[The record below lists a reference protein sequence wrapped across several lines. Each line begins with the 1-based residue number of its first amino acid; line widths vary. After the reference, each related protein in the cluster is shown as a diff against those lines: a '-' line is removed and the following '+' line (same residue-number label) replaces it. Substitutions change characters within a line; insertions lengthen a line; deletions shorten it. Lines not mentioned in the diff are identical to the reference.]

1 VTPDSIE
8 LRGSRLPQRL
18 KPDRLAVVT
27 ARLKS
32 CSSRASGHKQPL
44 YIGVGRANAPAAP
57 TRSLFAGFEGFP
69 VGVGEGAAEG
79 GEFAGALQE
88 FTAVHANDFSVD
100 VRRAVAYQ
108 ECGEIG

>member
-1 VTPDSIE
+1 MTPDSIE
-8 LRGSRLPQRL
+8 LRDSRLPQRL
-18 KPDRLAVVT
+18 RPDRLAVVT

-32 CSSRASGHKQPL
+32 CPSRASGHKQPL
-44 YIGVGRANAPAAP
+44 YIGVGRANAPSP